1 MSRSLFLKR
10 PQGGR
15 LFPSSISIFKKSASR
30 AEIQDDRRLRFDL
43 RRIMRTRYRIDNFQQ
58 LYFVIND
65 FQELFEATRPDFA
78 PIYREV
84 AALPD
89 LEPTERLDHDREFAP
104 RVAELGGRKKIG
116 PHISAAQV

>member
-1 MSRSLFLKR
+1 
-10 PQGGR
+10 
-15 LFPSSISIFKKSASR
+15 
-30 AEIQDDRRLRFDL
+30 
-43 RRIMRTRYRIDNFQQ
+43 MRTRYRIDDFQQ